1 MCVSG
6 RLPAAFWHQCW
17 AEGSDAGCQCDADQP
32 RAQEITNAT
41 LRGCKCQ
48 SAFISLRLY
57 AFIFIS
63 SGSSVS
69 LWNVINDEWR
79 IRFDHHVTLTD
90 GGILRAVQQT
100 AFFFFCLSLQICDEI
115 IVLHLGYLNYTRYQV
130 MVSFKGLENI
140 TYEIKVKFVVS
151 EEHWQDSFSAHKL
164 IWDVCILVVALDFM
178 SSRVRHSLLT
188 LLDSL
193 PLFSLKFLL
202 SGKRTIP
209 PSRKWRSGSGLSLL
223 CWPLWWR

>member
-1 MCVSG
+1 MV
-6 RLPAAFWHQCW
+6 A
-17 AEGSDAGCQCDADQP
+17 
-32 RAQEITNAT
+32 
-41 LRGCKCQ
+41 
-48 SAFISLRLY
+48 
-57 AFIFIS
+57 S
-63 SGSSVS
+63 SEQF
-69 LWNVINDEWR
+69 NKQR
-79 IRFDHHVTLTD
+79 
-90 GGILRAVQQT
+90 
-100 AFFFFCLSLQICDEI
+100 FFFFCLSLQICDEI

-223 CWPLWWR
+223 C